1 MLSRII
7 FKVFPAVIR
16 TYTPRNIFKDMQAR
30 GIRTYPSL
38 GLFSNRRTYL
48 LRYIFSVSPV
58 CCSGTN
64 LRLPRIKFK
73 VFLTSGSRTYQLL
86 SIFKDMQA
94 RGRRTYSPRNIFKVV
109 QARSKR
115 TYRSYGTG
123 IRG

>member
-1 MLSRII
+1 MSRII
-7 FKVFPAVIR
+7 FKVFPVVIG
-16 TYTPRNIFKDMQAR
+16 TNTSRNIFKHMQAR

-38 GLFSNRRTYL
+38 GIFSNSRTYM

-58 CCSGTN
+58 CSSGTN

-73 VFLTSGSRTYQLL
+73 VLLNSGSRTYQLL
-86 SIFKDMQA
+86 SIFKALQG
-94 RGRRTYSPRNIFKVV
+94 RGSRTYSPRNIFKAV